1 VPIVARSAKV
11 GCFKR
16 LRELRVASQP
26 RSYAGFSALLA
37 PPPLPVSRVSRKLF
51 RAIGLAAVVS
61 GFLTA
66 EALAKAVSRTVFAS
80 VVSGFLTAVA
90 SAKAVSRTVI

>member
-1 VPIVARSAKV
+1 
-11 GCFKR
+11 
-16 LRELRVASQP
+16 
-26 RSYAGFSALLA
+26 
-37 PPPLPVSRVSRKLF
+37 VSRKLF
-51 RAIGLAAVVS
+51 RAIGLAAVVP